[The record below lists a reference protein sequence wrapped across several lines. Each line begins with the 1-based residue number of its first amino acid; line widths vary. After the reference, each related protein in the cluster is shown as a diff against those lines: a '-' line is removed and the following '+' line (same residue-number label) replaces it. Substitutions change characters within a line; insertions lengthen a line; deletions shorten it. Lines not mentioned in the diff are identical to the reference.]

1 MKYFGWGK
9 TWNPCPSFNLSIEVF
24 NPFQSFN
31 IADFSQIPLSGR
43 KMAMAEN
50 DL

>member
-1 MKYFGWGK
+1 MKFLDWGK
-9 TWNPCPSFNLSIEVF
+9 TLNPCPSFILAIKVF

-31 IADFSQIPLSGR
+31 IANFSQIPLSGR
-43 KMAMAEN
+43 KMGMAEN